1 MTKTQKIIDKY
12 TKFVMPTYIRNMDTV
27 FVKGNGVKIWDI
39 EGKEYLDFF
48 PGWAVSGLGHCH
60 KKIVSAIRKQVDK
73 LIHISNNYY
82 NELQAE
88 LAEKILSYSFRGK
101 LFFSNSGAEA
111 NECAIKLARKYG
123 CETNRY
129 EIITMEKSFHGR
141 TIATLTAT
149 GQDKVKAGFE
159 PLLEGFKIVPFNN
172 IDAIKGAITDKT
184 IAVMVE
190 PIQGEGGINVADK
203 PYLKNLRKLCDE
215 RDMLLIFDE
224 IQTGMGRTGKMFC
237 YEHYD
242 VQPDIMTLAKS
253 LGGGVPIAAT
263 VAAKKIQ
270 DALTPGSHA
279 STFGGS
285 PLVCAAAFATFE
297 AIEKERL
304 LDNTRTMGKYL
315 KSKLETLAKDF
326 SIITEIRGMGLMLGV
341 ELSIDGTKIF
351 EECFKRGL
359 LINCTQGNVLRIMP
373 PLIVKKDDVDKAI
386 GILKEAL
393 KVGG

>member
-12 TKFVMPTYIRNMDTV
+12 TKFVMPTYIHNMDVV
-27 FVKGNGVKIWDI
+27 FVKGNGAKIWDV

-60 KKIVSAIRKQVDK
+60 RRVVSAIRKQAGK

-88 LAEKILSYSFRGK
+88 LAEKIISYSFQGK

-123 CETNRY
+123 YKTNRY

-149 GQDKVKAGFE
+149 GQDKVKHGFE
-159 PLLEGFKIVPFNN
+159 PLLEGFKIVPFND
-172 IDAIKGAITDKT
+172 IDAVRGAITDKT

-203 PYLKNLRKLCDE
+203 AYLKNLRKLCDE
-215 RDMLLIFDE
+215 KDMLLIFDE
-224 IQTGMGRTGKMFC
+224 IQTGIGRTGEMFC
-237 YEHYD
+237 YKHYD
-242 VQPDIMTLAKS
+242 VQLDIMTLAKS

-263 VAAKKIQ
+263 IAAKKIQ
-270 DALTPGSHA
+270 DTLTPGSHA

-285 PLVCAAAFATFE
+285 PLVCAAAIATFK
-297 AIEKERL
+297 AIEKDRL
-304 LDNTRTMGKYL
+304 LDNARKMGKYL
-315 KSKLETLAKDF
+315 KSKLEGLAKEF
-326 SIITEIRGMGLMLGV
+326 SIMTEIRGIGLMLGV

-351 EECFKRGL
+351 EECFKKGL

-373 PLIVKKDDVDKAI
+373 PLVIKKSDIDKAVD
-386 GILKEAL
+386 ILRKAI
-393 KVGG
+393 KVV